1 MDRFKITNVA
11 WDSDKDPGGYSKWI
25 NTFSALVRA
34 TAHGA
39 PLEDYLDAKLNRRK
53 QLRMAIPS
61 CITDD
66 PDFYDEDTDQQRFNP
81 VPEGLDSA
89 QSTPAPH
96 GPDASPLMGGAGPSQ
111 ASGATGGTFGLG
123 KAQIPFRDL
132 PAATKELD
140 GMLYNILLMNLKGSK
155 NALLFCVKDPS
166 YVQACIVLS
175 KHINISRNERKTKVL
190 EAFDKL
196 RFTGNVQAYQIES
209 MGVITELFDSGVT
222 MMTMRSPRS

>member
-1 MDRFKITNVA
+1 MAQMDRFKITNVA

-96 GPDASPLMGGAGPSQ
+96 GPDASPLIGGAGPSQ

-140 GMLYNILLMNLKGSK
+140 GMLYNILLG
-155 NALLFCVKDPS
+155 
-166 YVQACIVLS
+166 
-175 KHINISRNERKTKVL
+175 
-190 EAFDKL
+190 
-196 RFTGNVQAYQIES
+196 
-209 MGVITELFDSGVT
+209 ELGL
-222 MMTMRSPRS
+222 PRGLHR